1 MSATG
6 DGRFIHCDG
15 EGCAASSVAPVGLH
29 TLLSEEA
36 SLSGWLF
43 VLTEEAE
50 RHYCPRCSP
59 WHLPPYEAVPPCRKR
74 EGFGR
79 S

>member
-6 DGRFIHCDG
+6 DGSIICCDG

-29 TLLSEEA
+29 TLLSEEV
-36 SLSGWLF
+36 SLCGWLF
-43 VLTEEAE
+43 VLTGKTT
-50 RHYCPRCSP
+50 RHYCPRCSQDR
-59 WHLPPYEAVPPCRKR
+59 LPPFGDDAPPNGEHR
-74 EGFGR
+74 FGR